1 MHLRGRMFLLVALL
15 FGILYGVI
23 TGIGI
28 WTGAGNV
35 YFYIILACAFIGLQ
49 YLVGPYIVTWTM
61 KVKWVPEK
69 EAPELHQMVAEL
81 AREAN
86 LPKPKVG
93 ISQLRMPNAFAFGR
107 TQRDGRVC
115 VTRGLLNLLD
125 KDELRAVLG
134 HEMSHIRNRDMLV
147 ITLLSGIPLVMY
159 WIAWSLMLGGAFGGR
174 RQGGGGYAVLIGL
187 GAFLLYFITNL
198 LVLYGSRIREYSA
211 DLGSVRLGNMPH
223 HLASALYKLVYSNA
237 RLKGSEELKRVEGVK
252 AFFLNDPSRAWNEIK
267 ELSQVDRDM
276 SGTID
281 YDELMELR
289 QKKIRLRTSDKMM
302 ELFSSHPNALKRVK
316 HLSTLV
322 V

>member
-1 MHLRGRMFLLVALL
+1 MFLLVALL

-35 YFYIILACAFIGLQ
+35 YFYIILAFAFIGLQ
-49 YLVGPYIVTWTM
+49 YLVGPYIVAWTM

-69 EAPELHQMVAEL
+69 EAPELHQMVGEL
-81 AREAN
+81 AREAH

-115 VTRGLLNLLD
+115 ITRGLLNLLD